1 MNRPAPALSP
11 AAPVALVL
19 ALAAA
24 LSAPAYAQA
33 PARNGAPGITVH
45 EVECI
50 PNNDNGVVRATVQP
64 EIGGAEARLYFR
76 WEEHGPFYY
85 VLMEAAGD
93 GLYWATPPK
102 PTDENHQVEVYV
114 AQVNPAGE
122 EVGTASETELI
133 PVTRDCDV
141 RLDTRERGMAE
152 NLVVGETDPEQID
165 RDVWG
170 FLCDG
175 IISRIDPEGVL
186 RADGICRRCIVAWWD
201 KPEGLVPAAVLLGG
215 GTTIAIEAS
224 PSRP

>member
-1 MNRPAPALSP
+1 MNRPTPALSP

-24 LSAPAYAQA
+24 LSVPAHAQA

-64 EIGGAEARLYFR
+64 EIGGAEVRLYFR

-93 GLYWATPPK
+93 GAYWATPPK
-102 PTDENHQVEVYV
+102 PVDENHQVEVYV
-114 AQVNPAGE
+114 TQVNPAGQ
-122 EVGTASETELI
+122 EVGPRSETMLI
-133 PVTRDCDV
+133 PVTGDCDV
-141 RLDTRERGMAE
+141 RLTTHERGMAQ

-186 RADGICRRCIVAWWD
+186 RADGICRRCIVAWWN
-201 KPEGLVPAAVLLGG
+201 KPEGLVPAAALLGG
-215 GTTIAIEAS
+215 GTTIAVEAS

>member
-19 ALAAA
+19 ALAA
-24 LSAPAYAQA
+24 LSVPVHAQA
-33 PARNGAPGITVH
+33 PAQGAAPAIAVQD
-45 EVECI
+45 VECI
-50 PNNDNGVVRATVQP
+50 PNNDNGVVRATVRP
-64 EIGGAEARLYFR
+64 EVGGAQVRLYFR

-85 VLMEAAGD
+85 VVMEAAGD
-93 GLYWATPPK
+93 GVYWATPPK
-102 PTDENHQVEVYV
+102 PTDENHQVEVY
-114 AQVNPAGE
+114 ATQVNPAGE
-122 EVGTASETELI
+122 EVGPPSAVMRI

-141 RLDTRERGMAE
+141 RLTSHERGMAQ
-152 NLVVGETDPEQID
+152 NLAVGETDPGQFD

-215 GTTIAIEAS
+215 GTMIAVEAS